1 MTTGSNWSW
10 ARWMAVLLVLL
21 TVGMAFSGGRS
32 VDLKELWSAP
42 TGLNDAVQAQQAL
55 QQLRADF
62 DKSAGTCGQ
71 GGEWP
76 TLTGSEPT
84 KAFEFKLPVAG
95 ESPAVV
101 YLQDPIT
108 KTVVF
113 ATTDARGCPWVAAS
127 GRGGEFSQRAVPNP
141 FPNVR
146 LPVLAEGA
154 RVLVII
160 QDPKTIRPW
169 IYVSDFMAFQRVSTT
184 IWMSLAACSTLL
196 LGAALLA
203 SGIEGL
209 LKQRVVTAFVVY
221 VAALLFWLTQNFS
234 MAAAAFDMWPGGPWF
249 PLMQALAVAGVVM
262 GIGLAS
268 IEFLQL
274 PGKQRRLYQVG
285 VLLCALAFLSSA
297 WFQPGYKVGAGL
309 LAVVALMIMSALFH
323 HLSESDLPFKFFA
336 MGFCA
341 TMLGGGVQAYSVL
354 AGGGTTGYW
363 AIFAFPLGA
372 FAQALFWLVAIISRA
387 EINRRNQKA
396 RLLQDATYDA
406 LTGLYNRKQLTLK
419 VQECIQRHTDGD
431 GAGSALLF
439 LDLDRFKLVNDSL
452 GHVVGDELLKAVSQ
466 RLSAVLPKGTMLAR
480 FGGDEFLVLVTD
492 CANAQFAGGL
502 AQSLLSA
509 IGVPMQLAGRE
520 LRVGASVGVVM
531 FDATYEYVDDVV
543 RDADTA
549 LHMAKR
555 GGRNRA
561 VAFEHRMR
569 DAIEQRFK
577 VEGDLTQALEQRQ
590 FEVFFQ
596 PIIRLSDVSHA
607 GFEALVRWKHPIH
620 GYISPA
626 EFVEIAEESGQI
638 RELGRQ
644 ILDMAMQ
651 AIGNWRQ
658 QGLWQPGWY
667 VSINVSG
674 GQLVDDSLLQE
685 VEAFQSR
692 HGVGCE
698 DIRLELTETAVISN
712 LEAANRIFPAIRAC
726 GIALCMDDFGTG
738 LSSLSYLS
746 DLPFNVLKIDKSFID
761 DMVARTEQQALVRA
775 VLSMARELD
784 MLVVA
789 EGVEHLA
796 QVELLQAMQ
805 CGYGQGYYF
814 SKPMPV
820 DAATGWL
827 RSRLSRVVPD

>member
-1 MTTGSNWSW
+1 MTTASNWSW
-10 ARWMAVLLVLL
+10 ARWVAVLLVLL

-32 VDLKELWSAP
+32 VNLKVLWSAP
-42 TGLNDAVQAQQAL
+42 TGLNDAALAQQAL
-55 QQLRADF
+55 HELKAEF
-62 DKSAGTCGQ
+62 DKSVGACHQ
-71 GGEWP
+71 DVVWP
-76 TLTGSEPT
+76 ALTGFEPT
-84 KAFEFKLPVAG
+84 KAFEFKLPEAG
-95 ESPAVV
+95 SAPAVV

-127 GRGGEFSQRAVPNP
+127 GRGFGFSQRAVPSP

-146 LPVLAEGA
+146 LPELAEGA
-154 RVLVII
+154 RVQVII

-169 IYVSDFMAFQRVSTT
+169 VYVADFMAFQRVSTT

-209 LKQRVVTAFVVY
+209 LKQRLVTAFVVY
-221 VAALLFWLTQNFS
+221 VVALLFWLTQNFS

-249 PLMQALAVAGVVM
+249 PLMQALAVAAVVT

-274 PGKQRRLYQVG
+274 AGRQRRLYQLG

-309 LAVVALMIMSALFH
+309 LALVALMILSALFQH
-323 HLSESDLPFKFFA
+323 ISESDLPFKFFA

-354 AGGGTTGYW
+354 AGGGTSGYW

-372 FAQALFWLVAIISRA
+372 FAQALFWLAAIISRS
-387 EINRRNQKA
+387 EINRRSQKA

-419 VQECIQRHTDGD
+419 VQACLQRHAAGD

-466 RLSAVLPKGTMLAR
+466 RLGAVLPKDTMLAR
-480 FGGDEFLVLVTD
+480 FGGDEFLVLITD
-492 CANAQFAGGL
+492 CASAQFAIDL
-502 AQSLLSA
+502 AQTLLSA
-509 IGVPMQLAGRE
+509 IAVPMQLAGRE
-520 LRVGASVGVVM
+520 LRMGASVGVVM
-531 FDATYEYVDDVV
+531 FDATYVRVDDVV

-561 VAFEHRMR
+561 VAFEHHMR

-577 VEGDLTQALEQRQ
+577 VESELTQALAQRQ

-596 PIIRLSDVSHA
+596 PIVRLTDLSHA
-607 GFEALVRWKHPIH
+607 GFEALVRWKHPTH

-644 ILDMAMQ
+644 IFDMAMQ
-651 AIGNWRQ
+651 AIGTWHQ

-685 VEAFQSR
+685 IEALQGR
-692 HGVGCE
+692 HGVACT

-712 LEAANRIFPAIRAC
+712 LDAANRIFPAIRAR

-761 DMVARTEQQALVRA
+761 DMVTRTEQQALVRA

-789 EGVEHLA
+789 EGLEHLD

-820 DAATGWL
+820 AAATAWL
-827 RSRLSRVVPD
+827 QSQLTLKGGQ